1 MEDFEIYEVEN
12 KNKSDEKSTIKSDFF
27 DWLEILVSAIILLV
41 VLFTFFFK
49 IVIVDGPSMKNTL
62 HNGERIIISNI
73 GGEAKYGDIVVVSR
87 NQNNVVGNSD
97 ASAPIIK
104 RVIATAGQ
112 TVDIDF
118 EKGIVYVDGVAL
130 EEPYVKTPTNLY
142 FDITFP
148 VNVPDNCVFVLGD
161 NRNDSTDSRS
171 SRIGDA
177 GMIDKRYILGKAVL
191 RVLPFDKF
199 GSVE

>member
-12 KNKSDEKSTIKSDFF
+12 KSKSDEKSTIKSDFF

-49 IVIVDGPSMKNTL
+49 IVIVDGPSMENTL

-73 GGEAKYGDIVVVSR
+73 GGEAMYGDIVVVSR

-142 FDITFP
+142 FDNTEMYGDTYNFKSSLILKYIFLILFLVIITSNSIPIYLF
-148 VNVPDNCVFVLGD
+148 
-161 NRNDSTDSRS
+161 
-171 SRIGDA
+171 
-177 GMIDKRYILGKAVL
+177 
-191 RVLPFDKF
+191 
-199 GSVE
+199 

>member
-1 MEDFEIYEVEN
+1 MEDFEIYEVSNN
-12 KNKSDEKSTIKSDFF
+12 KKSDDKSTFKTDFF

-41 VLFTFFFK
+41 VLFTFCFK
-49 IVIVDGPSMKNTL
+49 VVTIDGPSMENTL

-73 GGEAKYGDIVVVSR
+73 GGDAKYGDIVVISR
-87 NQNNVVGNSD
+87 NQNNIVGDTD
-97 ASAPIIK
+97 ASAPVIK

-130 EEPYVKTPTNLY
+130 EEPYVKTPTNAY
-142 FDITFP
+142 FDIKFP

-161 NRNDSTDSRS
+161 NRNNSTDSRS
-171 SRIGDA
+171 SRIGDY
-177 GMIDKRYILGKAVL
+177 GMIDERYILGKVVL

-199 GSVE
+199 GRVE

>member
-1 MEDFEIYEVEN
+1 MEDFEIYEVSNN
-12 KNKSDEKSTIKSDFF
+12 KKSDDKSTFKTDFF

-49 IVIVDGPSMKNTL
+49 VVTIDGPSMENTL

-73 GGEAKYGDIVVVSR
+73 GDEAKYGDIVVISR
-87 NQNNVVGNSD
+87 NQNNIVGDTD
-97 ASAPIIK
+97 ASAPVIK

-130 EEPYVKTPTNLY
+130 EEPYVKTPTNTY
-142 FDITFP
+142 FDIKFP
-148 VNVPDNCVFVLGD
+148 VNVPDDCVFVLGD
-161 NRNDSTDSRS
+161 NRNNSTDSRS
-171 SRIGDA
+171 SLIGDY
-177 GMIDKRYILGKAVL
+177 GMIDKRYILGKVVL

-199 GSVE
+199 GRVE